1 MRAERRSR
9 PAQGQGEGR
18 GQRSPRCR
26 DEMTETK
33 KDRERGKKLAAK
45 ESGPEELT
53 EHVLV
58 SKSVSISARTCVTLK
73 LKCDVYT
80 PLA

>member
-58 SKSVSISARTCVTLK
+58 SKSVRTCVTLK
-73 LKCDVYT
+73 LNCDIYT